1 MGNPQAGSGTVAP
14 AATQAPRRRSIPLK
28 PFFVAWAVLFALT
41 TAWVFATPPS
51 ASPDEPAHIVR
62 AASVVRGELVGT
74 PSPAGHIVTVPRYI
88 AESHAVTCFAFNPTV
103 TANCAY
109 TPSADPW
116 ESVEAPT
123 TAGLYNPLYYAVVGL
138 PSLVFHDA
146 SGIYAM
152 RILSGLLTT
161 LFAALAFAI
170 VATMR
175 NRRVPLLAFA
185 VAVTPM
191 LLFLGGSVNPS
202 ALEATATLAVFCGML
217 AITLSPDA
225 SRLTGRAVVV
235 MAGAVVAVNAR
246 GLSPL
251 WVALAL
257 VVPLLLLAD
266 RDALVALLKRRAV
279 IVLIAVVAAGTI
291 AAGLWTVGTN
301 SLANAIEHPDQA
313 LSFPGIGASPLV
325 GFQKVFIGTVGYSQ
339 GLVGLFGWLD
349 TPAPDVVLYLWGLA
363 IGAIVVGAVV
373 VLRRRRLLVAW
384 LLVAAFLLCPALVQ
398 AAYIH
403 GGGMI
408 WQGRY
413 NLPLFLCLIVGLAA
427 LLGETAF
434 VRAPYAW
441 RRIAVIVAVGAA
453 GAQFWAFESTL
464 RRYAVGSN
472 GSMRTYLFGQSAW
485 TPPGGTWL
493 WLALF
498 AVLLV
503 LAAALLLH
511 VSAWSRSEEDDVEPV
526 DAADPMNRVEPV
538 DAVVPADATEPVGA
552 AEAET
557 APAAGLTP
565 AGTGL

>member
-1 MGNPQAGSGTVAP
+1 MGNPQAGGDTVAP
-14 AATQAPRRRSIPLK
+14 TAHPARRRRSIPLTA
-28 PFFVAWAVLFALT
+28 FFGAWAVLFALM

-74 PSPAGHIVTVPRYI
+74 PSQSGHIVTVPRYI
-88 AESHAVTCFAFNPTV
+88 AESHAVTCFAFNPAV
-103 TANCAY
+103 TANCAF

-116 ESVEAPT
+116 QSVEAPT

-146 SGIYAM
+146 GGIYAM
-152 RILSGLLTT
+152 RILSALLTT
-161 LFAALAFAI
+161 LFAALAFAN
-170 VATMR
+170 VFTMR
-175 NRRVPLLAFA
+175 NRRMPLLAFA

-202 ALEATATLAVFCGML
+202 AVEATATLAVFCGML
-217 AITLSPDA
+217 AITLSPDPA
-225 SRLTGRAVVV
+225 RLTGRAVVV
-235 MAGAVVAVNAR
+235 MAGAVVAVNSR

-257 VVPLLLLAD
+257 VIPLLLLTD
-266 RDALVALLKRRAV
+266 RDALVALLKRRSV

-313 LSFPGIGASPLV
+313 LSFPGIGSSPLV
-325 GFQKVFIGTVGYSQ
+325 GFQKVFIGTIGYSQ

-363 IGAIVVGAVV
+363 IGVIAVGAVV

-427 LLGETAF
+427 LLGDTAF
-434 VRAPYAW
+434 VRASYAW
-441 RRIAVIVAVGAA
+441 RRIAVIVVVGAA
-453 GAQFWAFESTL
+453 GAQFWAFEATL

-472 GSMRTYLFGQSAW
+472 GSMRTYLFGQPAW
-485 TPPGGTWL
+485 APPGGVWL
-493 WLALF
+493 WLAVF
-498 AVLLV
+498 SVLLV
-503 LAAALLLH
+503 AAAALLLH
-511 VSAWSRSEEDDVEPV
+511 VSAWSRQSEEV
-526 DAADPMNRVEPV
+526 V
-538 DAVVPADATEPVGA
+538 DAVAASPALGEEQPRRQDEALQQPEAQQEPQ
-552 AEAET
+552 
-557 APAAGLTP
+557 PSLTP

>member
-1 MGNPQAGSGTVAP
+1 MGNPQAGSDTVAP
-14 AATQAPRRRSIPLK
+14 TAHPARPRRSVPLTA
-28 PFFVAWAVLFALT
+28 FFGAWAVLFALT
-41 TAWVFATPPS
+41 LAWAFASPPS

-74 PSPAGHIVTVPRYI
+74 PSPAGHLVAVPRYI

-109 TPSADPW
+109 TPAADSW
-116 ESVEAPT
+116 QDVQAPT
-123 TAGLYNPLYYAVVGL
+123 TAGLYNPLYYALVGL

-152 RILSGLLTT
+152 RILSALLTT

-170 VATMR
+170 VFTMR
-175 NRRVPLLAFA
+175 TRRLPLLAFA

-191 LLFLGGSVNPS
+191 VLFLGGSVNPS

-217 AITLSPDA
+217 AIVLSPDD

-257 VVPLLLLAD
+257 VVPLLLLSD
-266 RDALVALLKRRAV
+266 RAALTSLLRRRAV

-325 GFQKVFIGTVGYSQ
+325 GFTKVFVGTIGYSQ

-363 IGAIVVGAVV
+363 IGAIAVGAIV

-384 LLVAAFLLCPALVQ
+384 VIVAAFLLCPAIVQ

-413 NLPLFLCLIVGLAA
+413 NLPLFLCLVVGLAA
-427 LLGETAF
+427 LLGDTAF
-434 VRAPYAW
+434 ARASYAW
-441 RRIAVIVAVGAA
+441 RRIAVIVVAGAV
-453 GAQFWAFESTL
+453 GAQFWAFTTTL

-472 GSMRTYLFGQSAW
+472 GSMRTFLFGQPVWA
-485 TPPGGTWL
+485 PPGGVWL
-493 WLALF
+493 WLVAF
-498 AVLLV
+498 GVVLV
-503 LAAALLLH
+503 AAGALLLH
-511 VSAWSRSEEDDVEPV
+511 VTAWSRQAEPIPDAVEPAQ
-526 DAADPMNRVEPV
+526 DLGQDRGHEPL
-538 DAVVPADATEPVGA
+538 P
-552 AEAET
+552 EAEPPREPQ
-557 APAAGLTP
+557 PAGTLTP